1 MANINTFC
9 ILFDS
14 LSFFAF
20 SSTESDGSHVRGPR
34 LLYCDYSEDKV
45 PSRLKLLHE
54 GVLFLLMREKIRSSA
69 ALEWGIL
76 STTSATRKSKP
87 KTTCIS

>member
-1 MANINTFC
+1 MLIV

-14 LSFFAF
+14 LSFFVF
-20 SSTESDGSHVRGPR
+20 SSMESDGSHVRG
-34 LLYCDYSEDKV
+34 LLYFIYDKV

-54 GVLFLLMREKIRSSA
+54 GVLFLLMREKICSSS

-76 STTSATRKSKP
+76 STTSASRKSKP
-87 KTTCIS
+87 KAKLGLMCVVSL

>member
-1 MANINTFC
+1 MAPMSGGYY
-9 ILFDS
+9 ILS
-14 LSFFAF
+14 V
-20 SSTESDGSHVRGPR
+20 T
-34 LLYCDYSEDKV
+34 SEDKV

-54 GVLFLLMREKIRSSA
+54 GVLFLLMREKICSSA

-87 KTTCIS
+87 KAKCV